1 MRRQRTIVSLY
12 LLGVA
17 VVAAGP
23 GCGGSVLLGVEN
35 SSSSSTGASGSASGG
50 GALAGGS
57 GASGI
62 GGVSIGSA
70 SSSVPPTA
78 DATTAKV
85 TATGDASSEDS
96 AACSPSATQCSG
108 GGVETCDSDGRWG
121 SPWPCATGEC
131 TNNACAGSTNTGASC
146 AQSGPG
152 LTLCSFGGTGTG
164 PSESCCTSPE
174 VPGGGPTVLAG
185 FSWYSSTTT
194 LTGYRLDKYLVTAGR
209 FHVYV
214 DYLAN
219 GGAPPADGSGK
230 HTHVNGGQGLIDIGN
245 SDGGVSY
252 ESGWDAADWNAEI
265 ATGPGAADTWSTNLT
280 SCGADNSTWTDA
292 PTTATE
298 SYLPINCVNWY
309 EAYAFCIWD
318 GGFLPTQSEWR
329 YAAAGGSQQREA
341 PWTTGFLSGAPLGN
355 ATARTTPSGTV
366 TTATASLGHPQ
377 RIAQARPR
385 CRSSRPLDW
394 PHSERGAGGSSIWW
408 GKSWSGRW
416 TGRYP

>member
-1 MRRQRTIVSLY
+1 
-12 LLGVA
+12 
-17 VVAAGP
+17 
-23 GCGGSVLLGVEN
+23 
-35 SSSSSTGASGSASGG
+35 
-50 GALAGGS
+50 
-57 GASGI
+57 
-62 GGVSIGSA
+62 
-70 SSSVPPTA
+70 
-78 DATTAKV
+78 
-85 TATGDASSEDS
+85 
-96 AACSPSATQCSG
+96 
-108 GGVETCDSDGRWG
+108 
-121 SPWPCATGEC
+121 
-131 TNNACAGSTNTGASC
+131 
-146 AQSGPG
+146 
-152 LTLCSFGGTGTG
+152 
-164 PSESCCTSPE
+164 